1 MNIQAKQ
8 EPAAAG
14 WELPRNQPQYLDND
28 ILGRWSMATDEVRR
42 IAAENGWS
50 KSEVARR
57 ADIAVGTFSS
67 WYDGTYKGR
76 FDTTTQ
82 RIENFI
88 DQLRD
93 AAAVGMQMPL
103 APGFMQLRVARE
115 LATAMTYAQML
126 PTIAVV
132 TCASGLGKSMAATAY
147 RNSRPHVTHVTLSPS
162 SASPHVLKQEI
173 AQALGID
180 CRDGGKLKG
189 VITEALRRDGYHA
202 LLIIDEAQNLTEEG
216 INELRHFRDQALCGL
231 VLLGNEEGRTPYA
244 ARDPRHASAQVARRV
259 GHRLSIM
266 KPYPEDIEQFVDAWQ
281 LSDPEVRELAAKIAG
296 MPGAFGT
303 LSETILAAGMI
314 AAGHDRAITTA
325 DLRAAW
331 ENRGAG
337 VIK

>member
-1 MNIQAKQ
+1 MNVQAKN
-8 EPAAAG
+8 EPAAG
-14 WELPRNQPQYLDND
+14 WELPRNTPQTDAA
-28 ILGRWSMATDEVRR
+28 ILGRWSMATDEIRK
-42 IAAENGWS
+42 IAADNGWS

-57 ADIAVGTFSS
+57 ADVAVGTFSS

-76 FDTTTQ
+76 YDTTTQ

-88 DQLRD
+88 SQLQD
-93 AAAVGMQMPL
+93 AAAVSMQMPTT
-103 APGFMQLRVARE
+103 PGFLQTRVARE
-115 LATAMTYAQML
+115 LMTAMTYAQML

-132 TCASGLGKSMAATAY
+132 TCASGLGKSMAARAY

-173 AQALGID
+173 AQELGIE
-180 CRDGGKLKG
+180 CRDGNKIKR
-189 VITEALRRDGYHA
+189 VITDALRRDGYHA
-202 LLIIDEAQNLTEEG
+202 LLIIDEAQNLTEDG
-216 INELRHFRDQALCGL
+216 INELRHFRDNAQCGL

-266 KPYPEDIEQFVDAWQ
+266 KPYAEDVDQFVDAWA
-281 LSDPEVRELAAKIAG
+281 LSDPEVRALAVKIAG

-303 LSETILAAGMI
+303 LSETILTAGMI
-314 AAGHDRAITTA
+314 AAGHDRPITIA

>member
-1 MNIQAKQ
+1 MNMQAKN
-8 EPAAAG
+8 EPAIG
-14 WELPRNQPQYLDND
+14 WELPRNTPQTDAPT
-28 ILGRWSMATDEVRR
+28 LGRWSIATDEIRK
-42 IAAENGWS
+42 IAADNGWS

-57 ADIAVGTFSS
+57 ADVAVGTFSS

-93 AAAVGMQMPL
+93 AAAVGMQMPTT
-103 APGFMQLRVARE
+103 PGFLQTRVARE
-115 LATAMTYAQML
+115 LMTAMTYAQML

-132 TCASGLGKSMAATAY
+132 TCASGLGKSMAARAY

-173 AQALGID
+173 AQELGIE
-180 CRDGGKLKG
+180 CRDGNKIKR
-189 VITEALRRDGYHA
+189 VITDALRRDGYHA
-202 LLIIDEAQNLTEEG
+202 LLIIDEAQNLTEDG
-216 INELRHFRDQALCGL
+216 INELRHFRDNAQCGL

-266 KPYPEDIEQFVDAWQ
+266 NPYAEDVDQFVDAWA
-281 LSDPEVRELAAKIAG
+281 LPDPEVRALAVKIAG

-303 LSETILAAGMI
+303 LSETILTAGMI
-314 AAGHDRAITTA
+314 AAGHDRPITTA